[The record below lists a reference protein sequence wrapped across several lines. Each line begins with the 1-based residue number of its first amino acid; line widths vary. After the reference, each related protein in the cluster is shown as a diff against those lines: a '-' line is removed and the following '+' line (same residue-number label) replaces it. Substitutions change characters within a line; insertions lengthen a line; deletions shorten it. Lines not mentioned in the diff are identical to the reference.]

1 MSFPSGVIRAG
12 DWKLLEAFETG
23 ELSLYNLASDIGE
36 TNELS
41 AKEPA
46 KVAELRGKM
55 KAWRE
60 SVGADP
66 MRPNPEYK
74 VNK

>member
-1 MSFPSGVIRAG
+1 MIRAG
-12 DWKLLEAFETG
+12 DWKLIEAFETG
-23 ELSLYNLASDIGE
+23 ALSLYNLADDVGE

-46 KVAELRGKM
+46 KVAKLHAKL

-66 MRPNPEYK
+66 MRPNPEFIDK
-74 VNK
+74 